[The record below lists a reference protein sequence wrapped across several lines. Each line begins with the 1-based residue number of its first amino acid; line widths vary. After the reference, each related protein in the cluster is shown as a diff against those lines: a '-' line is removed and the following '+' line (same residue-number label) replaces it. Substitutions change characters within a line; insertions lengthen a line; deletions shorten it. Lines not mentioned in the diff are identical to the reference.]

1 MTTALAPVRHR
12 PFRLLVAGRAANMLG
27 NGVAPIALAF
37 AVLGITG
44 SVTQLGVVVAAR
56 TLFNVVF
63 LLFGGVVADRM
74 PRGLVLVGSSVLS
87 ALSQGLVATLVLT
100 HEATVPRLLVLSAL
114 NGTFAAFALPA
125 SGALLPQT
133 VPAEERLSANALNR
147 MAANGAMIGGAALG
161 GVVVG
166 VCGPGWGL
174 AIDAATFACAGLLFA
189 LVRVPA
195 LGGDAATDGSG
206 GGAKPSLVRELREG
220 WQEFALRRWVW
231 VIVLGFGFLNAAF
244 SGAVEVLGPSVAKSS
259 FGSGGW
265 GLVLAC
271 ETVGMVVG
279 GVIGL
284 RFRPRRLLLVGTSCM
299 AAAALLPTALALGL
313 PLPVLAGCN
322 LLAGV
327 CIEQFGIAWETSLQQ
342 EIPEDRLARVYSY
355 DALGSFAVIPLAQA
369 TVGPL
374 SAALGVHA
382 TLLVAGAVIFLC
394 AVGMV
399 SVPEVRALRVRT
411 PDTAVAADTASA
423 ADTAVAVVA
432 GPLPADAVATDPA

>member
-1 MTTALAPVRHR
+1 
-12 PFRLLVAGRAANMLG
+12 MLG

-37 AVLGITG
+37 AVLAITG
-44 SVTQLGVVVAAR
+44 SVTQLGLVVAAR

-63 LLFGGVVADRM
+63 LLFGGVVADRL
-74 PRGLVLVGSSVLS
+74 PRSLVLVGSSALS
-87 ALSQGLVATLVLT
+87 AISQGLVATLVLT

-133 VPAEERLSANALNR
+133 VPAAERLSANALNR
-147 MAANGAMIGGAALG
+147 MAANAAMIGGAALG

-166 VCGPGWGL
+166 AFGPGWGL
-174 AIDAATFACAGLLFA
+174 AIDATAFATAGLLFA
-189 LVRVPA
+189 FVRVVAPT
-195 LGGDAATDGSG
+195 GNGSAG
-206 GGAKPSLVRELREG
+206 PEAKPGLLRELREG
-220 WQEFALRRWVW
+220 WQEFVLRRWVW

-244 SGAVEVLGPSVAKSS
+244 SGGIQVLGPSVAKSS

-265 GLVLAC
+265 GVVLSC
-271 ETVGMVVG
+271 ETLGMVLG

-284 RFRPRRLLLVGTSCM
+284 RFRPRRLLFVGTSCM
-299 AAAALLPTALALGL
+299 AAATLLPTALALGL
-313 PLPVLAGCN
+313 PLAVLCGCN

-374 SAALGVHA
+374 SAALGVRA
-382 TLLVAGAVIFLC
+382 TLLVAAAVILLC
-394 AVGMV
+394 TLGMV
-399 SVPEVRALRVRT
+399 ATPEVRALRVRT
-411 PDTAVAADTASA
+411 PEAAVPDPVAAGRT
-423 ADTAVAVVA
+423 
-432 GPLPADAVATDPA
+432 

>member
-1 MTTALAPVRHR
+1 VTTALAPFRHR

-37 AVLGITG
+37 AVLAITG
-44 SVTQLGVVVAAR
+44 SVTQLGLVVATR

-63 LLFGGVVADRM
+63 LLFGGVVADRL
-74 PRGLVLVGSSVLS
+74 PRSLVLVGSSALS
-87 ALSQGLVATLVLT
+87 ATSQGLVATLVLT

-125 SGALLPQT
+125 SSALLPQT
-133 VPAEERLSANALNR
+133 VPAGERLSANALNR
-147 MAANGAMIGGAALG
+147 MAANAAMIGGAALG

-166 VCGPGWGL
+166 AFGPGWGL
-174 AIDAATFACAGLLFA
+174 AIDAAAFATAGLLFA
-189 LVRVPA
+189 LVRVVAPTGTGTA
-195 LGGDAATDGSG
+195 GPEANPGML
-206 GGAKPSLVRELREG
+206 RELHEG
-220 WQEFALRRWVW
+220 WREFVRRRWVW

-244 SGAVEVLGPSVAKSS
+244 SGAIQVLGPSVAKSS

-265 GLVLAC
+265 GVVLSC
-271 ETVGMVVG
+271 ETLGMVLG

-284 RFRPRRLLLVGTSCM
+284 RFRPRRLLFVGTSCM
-299 AAAALLPTALALGL
+299 AAATLLPTALALGL
-313 PLPVLAGCN
+313 PLAVLCGCN

-374 SAALGVHA
+374 SAALGVRA
-382 TLLVAGAVIFLC
+382 TLLVAAAVILLC
-394 AVGMV
+394 TVGMV
-399 SVPEVRALRVRT
+399 AVPEVRALRVRT
-411 PDTAVAADTASA
+411 PDAAVPGPVAAGTA
-423 ADTAVAVVA
+423 
-432 GPLPADAVATDPA
+432 